1 MEFPM
6 KYKSHLFVALLVI
19 RIFFPSNGYAQTK
32 DSLSEPGDLNA
43 QQFSPDE
50 SASSSSDTSLIPQYS
65 KDSLDILKWKKN
77 REFAYM
83 HYLDSLLKNQKNM
96 RTDTVSVDEK
106 SGRIKRKT
114 AKKNTPSAINNV
126 LNSWPLKI
134 FFWSLALL
142 FIVLISYKV
151 LFKNGIFKK
160 KRKLL
165 IQTEEDSLQ
174 DLNELSEYDL
184 LAHEAENKNEYNLA
198 TRYLFLK
205 TLKNLSD
212 KGSVSFA
219 SEKTNKDYL
228 NEMRQHKYAEEFA
241 KLTRDYEYVWYGKF
255 SIEKE
260 LYQKLKEDF
269 SFFNKK
275 I

>member
-1 MEFPM
+1 MAFPM
-6 KYKSHLFVALLVI
+6 KYKSQLFVALLVI

-43 QQFSPDE
+43 QQFSQDE
-50 SASSSSDTSLIPQYS
+50 SIPSSSDTSLTPQYP

-106 SGRIKRKT
+106 SGRIKRKSE
-114 AKKNTPSAINNV
+114 KINTPSAINNV

-142 FIVLISYKV
+142 FIAFISYKV

-165 IQTEEDSLQ
+165 IQAEEDSLQ
-174 DLNELSEYDL
+174 DLNELSEYDF

-212 KGSVSFA
+212 KGAVSFA

-228 NEMRQHKYAEEFA
+228 NEMRQHKYAEEFE

-255 SIEKE
+255 SIDKKQ
-260 LYQKLKEDF
+260 YQKLKEDF

-275 I
+275 V